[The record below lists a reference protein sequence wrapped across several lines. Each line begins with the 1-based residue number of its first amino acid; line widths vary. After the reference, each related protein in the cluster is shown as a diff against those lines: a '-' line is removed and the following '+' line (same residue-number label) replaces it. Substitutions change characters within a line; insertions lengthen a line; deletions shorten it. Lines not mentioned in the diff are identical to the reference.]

1 MVKSSYKLTY
11 FEVSKGKSG
20 PTVNKEFIT
29 RAEVKRFILTK
40 RYTLADIVVYD
51 LLNNKVIIDQFRSL
65 LK

>member
-1 MVKSSYKLTY
+1 MQMSYKLTY
-11 FEVSKGKSG
+11 FEISKGKVG

-29 RAEVKRFILTK
+29 RAEVKRFILIK

-51 LLNNKVIIDQFRSL
+51 LLNNKTITDQFRIY